1 MRNHHSKPAPCS
13 LHCLQKTVIPYGNQ
27 RNPPIASKLLL
38 LQHYNTPQ
46 RGTKMNSNS
55 LTIDTNQ
62 PLQPATLSDTE
73 LLSRLLWQDRQHA
86 DDLLLRFG
94 GLRGIQIACRLPTKE
109 REGLDDK
116 TATHIRLAHELVH
129 RQLRQSLQRG
139 ISLTSPAKTMEY
151 LQTALRDRRREIF
164 TCLFLDTRHR
174 VIATED
180 LFQGSIDGACVYP
193 RVVAERALRLSAA
206 AVIVAH
212 NHPSGVS
219 EPSLADQAI
228 TRRLKDALLL
238 LEIRLLDHFVVGDGP
253 PVSMAS
259 RGML

>member
-1 MRNHHSKPAPCS
+1 MKPDNLPTCNQNSHLQPQLAQPAALSDAELLTTLLQPGSK
-13 LHCLQKTVIPYGNQ
+13 HQCLQQ
-27 RNPPIASKLLL
+27 AQCLL
-38 LQHYNTPQ
+38 
-46 RGTKMNSNS
+46 
-55 LTIDTNQ
+55 
-62 PLQPATLSDTE
+62 A
-73 LLSRLLWQDRQHA
+73 A
-86 DDLLLRFG
+86 FG
-94 GLRGIQIACRLPTKE
+94 GLRGLQLASRLCTKE
-109 REGLDDK
+109 RNGMDDR
-116 TATHIRLAHELVH
+116 TALQLRVAYELVQ
-129 RQLRQSLQRG
+129 RQLKQSLQRG
-139 ISLTSPAKTMEY
+139 VPLNSPAATVEY
-151 LQTALRDRRREIF
+151 LQTVLHDRKREIF

-174 VIATED
+174 VIAAEE

>member
-1 MRNHHSKPAPCS
+1 MKSNSPQACQTSSFEQEQQFQPGS
-13 LHCLQKTVIPYGNQ
+13 LSD
-27 RNPPIASKLLL
+27 AELLARLLDTGTSSGQGVHRAESL
-38 LQHYNTPQ
+38 LQ
-46 RGTKMNSNS
+46 S
-55 LTIDTNQ
+55 
-62 PLQPATLSDTE
+62 
-73 LLSRLLWQDRQHA
+73 
-86 DDLLLRFG
+86 FG
-94 GLRGIQIACRLPTKE
+94 GLRGLHIASRLSASE
-109 REGLDDK
+109 RLGLDDRS
-116 TATHIRLAHELVH
+116 AAQFRIAHELVH
-129 RQLRQSLQRG
+129 RLLKQSLQRG
-139 ISLTSPAKTMEY
+139 VSLTSPAMTMEY
-151 LQTALRDRRREIF
+151 LQTVLRDRRREIF

-174 VIATED
+174 VIAAED

-193 RVVAERALRLSAA
+193 RIVAERALRLSAA

-259 RGML
+259 RGLL

>member
-1 MRNHHSKPAPCS
+1 MKKCHSPS
-13 LHCLQKTVIPYGNQ
+13 
-27 RNPPIASKLLL
+27 R
-38 LQHYNTPQ
+38 
-46 RGTKMNSNS
+46 RENSRIRADIRPEA
-55 LTIDTNQ
+55 LT
-62 PLQPATLSDTE
+62 DTE
-73 LLSRLLWQDRQHA
+73 LLGVLLYPRRAKAGRNRLA
-86 DDLLLRFG
+86 ETLLENFG
-94 GLRGIQIACRLPTKE
+94 GLRGLQIASRRAATE
-109 REGLDDK
+109 REGLDDQ
-116 TATHIRLAHELVH
+116 AALLIRLSHELVR
-129 RQLRQSLQRG
+129 RQLAQALERG
-139 ISLTSPAKTMEY
+139 VALTSPAVTMEY
-151 LQTALRDRRREIF
+151 LQTVLRDRNREVF

-174 VIATED
+174 VIASED

>member
-1 MRNHHSKPAPCS
+1 MKKTHSPSRLVSGRPCAGFRPETLTDAELLGNLLYPRRAKACRNRLA
-13 LHCLQKTVIPYGNQ
+13 
-27 RNPPIASKLLL
+27 
-38 LQHYNTPQ
+38 
-46 RGTKMNSNS
+46 
-55 LTIDTNQ
+55 
-62 PLQPATLSDTE
+62 ATL
-73 LLSRLLWQDRQHA
+73 LNN
-86 DDLLLRFG
+86 FG
-94 GLRGIQIACRLPTKE
+94 GLRGLQVASRRAATE
-109 REGLDDK
+109 REGLDDQS
-116 TATHIRLAHELVH
+116 ARLIRLSHEFVR
-129 RQLRQSLQRG
+129 RQLGQSLERG
-139 ISLTSPAKTMEY
+139 AALTSPAVTMEY
-151 LQTALRDRRREIF
+151 LQTVLRDRNREIF

-174 VIATED
+174 VIAAED